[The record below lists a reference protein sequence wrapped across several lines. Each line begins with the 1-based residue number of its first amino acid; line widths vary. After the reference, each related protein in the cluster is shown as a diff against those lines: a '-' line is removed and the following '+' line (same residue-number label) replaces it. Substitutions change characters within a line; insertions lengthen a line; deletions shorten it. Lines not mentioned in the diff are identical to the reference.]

1 MKYVYTLFF
10 NLGLHI
16 GTYSYLTL
24 PESYKYLL
32 GVRNN
37 IAIFDL
43 QQIYYQLRTVN
54 SFLYELGRDKAFLLF
69 FHSKIESLPIYFK
82 LFLINIISMQYN
94 HAFVEQKW
102 SYGQLSNAKTQIDML
117 VSSLLYLDAT
127 GGDYSIIG
135 YSVYDLL
142 YKLLFFTIY
151 KRLEG
156 VSWLDTY
163 NSVRKYW
170 RFFYFFKCYS
180 FNKLLPEAL
189 LYINNKNFKVPTY
202 EAESQSI
209 PVVLVGNN
217 AVECYA
223 SYVITSNNTSYL
235 VSLFYFVLF
244 LYSYN
249 YGLASIYKRIT
260 NKRQS
265 DDLVASFISL
275 LSI

>member
-1 MKYVYTLFF
+1 MKYVFNLFF

-16 GTYSYLTL
+16 GTYNYLTL
-24 PESYKYLL
+24 PKSYKYLL

-54 SFLYELGRDKAFLLF
+54 SFLYELGREKAFLLF
-69 FHSKIESLPIYFK
+69 FNSKIVSLPIYFK
-82 LFLINIISMQYN
+82 LFLLNIVSMQFN
-94 HAFVEQKW
+94 HAFVQQKW
-102 SYGQLSNAKTQIDML
+102 SYGQLSNSKTQIEML
-117 VSSLLYLDAT
+117 VSTLFYLDAK
-127 GGDYSIIG
+127 GGEYSIIG
-135 YSVYDLL
+135 YSIYDLL

-180 FNKLLPEAL
+180 FSKLLPDAL
-189 LYINNKNFKVPTY
+189 VYINTKNFKVPTL
-202 EAESQSI
+202 EAESQFV
-209 PVVLVGNN
+209 PVVLVGSN

-223 SYVITSNNTSYL
+223 SYVITSNNISYL
-235 VSLFYFVLF
+235 VGLFYFVLF

-249 YGLASIYKRIT
+249 YGLASFYKRIT
-260 NKRQS
+260 NKS
-265 DDLVASFISL
+265 HGSDLVSSFISL
-275 LSI
+275 MST